1 MSGKAKHAA
10 RIRRSYH
17 TNLNAA
23 RAHLNYCA
31 VSNRIKTAKRRGG
44 FLSNLFSFLSNI
56 FSFLSNLFRRKVPN
70 E

>member
-10 RIRRSYH
+10 RSRRSYH

-31 VSNRIKTAKRRGG
+31 VSNKIKTAKRRGG
-44 FLSNLFSFLSNI
+44 FLSNLF
-56 FSFLSNLFRRKVPN
+56 RRKVPN